1 MKKILIILMGIFLI
15 TIISQLGFV
24 SADGNLG
31 TFKQADCIELYQY
44 CNNCTYV
51 NVTNIQYPDGVTE
64 TTNLA
69 MTKED
74 IDYNYTFCNTTKLGT
89 HYYTVKGDKDGVVNT
104 ERMSFEI
111 TTTGRVAEVKIAIFM
126 LLISLVAFIFALY
139 STNYAIGF
147 ISGVLFLMT
156 GIYLIVYGFGDVA
169 NMYTQA
175 MAYIVIAFGLFIM
188 LIAGWEW
195 IESME

>member
-1 MKKILIILMGIFLI
+1 MKKILILIIGIFLI
-15 TIISQLGFV
+15 TLV

-31 TFKQADCIELYQY
+31 IFKQNECIPLYQY
-44 CNNCTYV
+44 CDDCTYV
-51 NVTNIQYPDGVTE
+51 NLTVVQYPDGTIGNIN
-64 TTNLA
+64 TA
-69 MTKED
+69 MTKND
-74 IDYNYTFCNTTKLGT
+74 VDYNYTFCSTGNLGI
-89 HYYTVKGDKDGVVNT
+89 HYYTVKGDKGGSVNT

-111 TTTGRVAEVKIAIFM
+111 TTTGRIAEIKIAIFM
-126 LLISLVAFIFALY
+126 LLISLVVFIFALY

-147 ISGVLFLMT
+147 ISGILFLLT

-175 MAYIVIAFGLFIM
+175 MAYIVISFGLFIM